1 MVIMDGLMDSR
12 REERKGK
19 IERGRND
26 WMEGGIDGQTDGQT
40 DKQTNVR

>member
-19 IERGRND
+19 IERRRNE
-26 WMEGGIDGQTDGQT
+26 WMEGRIDGQTDG
-40 DKQTNVR
+40 KTNRQMDG